1 MIEAWRIVKRRRS
14 DSAFDGEGAR
24 IFDGRWNSP
33 GVSVVYTAETRA
45 LATLEVL
52 AGLGS
57 VSALKPYVLIPV
69 TFDENLVESFNV
81 AALPA
86 RWRESPPTRE
96 IQALGDQWAH
106 EGRSAVLKVPSVVIP
121 EESNYILNPAHSD
134 FRLIKRGEPGDLQFD
149 PRLVR

>member
-1 MIEAWRIVKRRRS
+1 VIEAWRIVKRRLA
-14 DSAFDGEGAR
+14 DVAFDGEGAR
-24 IFDGRWNSP
+24 IFGGRWNSP

-52 AGLGS
+52 AALRS
-57 VSALKPYVLIPV
+57 VSALEPFVLIPV
-69 TFDENLVESFNV
+69 TFDENLVERINV

-96 IQALGDQWAH
+96 IQALGDQWAQ

-121 EESNYILNPAHSD
+121 EEFNYVLDPAHPD
-134 FRLIKRGEPGDLQFD
+134 FRLIQRGESSDLQLD
-149 PRLVR
+149 TRLVR